1 MRGDLKL
8 KQKNEQKMRF
18 IFRALNDGYSVKKN
32 NDDGTFTFTRDRS
45 EGNEP
50 LKSFVNK
57 CNIKLNF
64 SNFK

>member
-1 MRGDLKL
+1 MDR
-8 KQKNEQKMRF
+8 KQKNEEKKNF
-18 IFRALNDGYSVKKN
+18 IFRALQRGYLVKKN
-32 NDDGTFTFTRDRS
+32 IDGTYTFTRQIS

-64 SNFK
+64 TNFK